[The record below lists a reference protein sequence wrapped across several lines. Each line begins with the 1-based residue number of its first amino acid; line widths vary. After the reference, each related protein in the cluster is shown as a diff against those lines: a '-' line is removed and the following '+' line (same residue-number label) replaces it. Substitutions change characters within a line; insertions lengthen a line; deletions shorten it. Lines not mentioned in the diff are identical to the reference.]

1 MARILLAG
9 SDSASVDALAA
20 ELASEGHE
28 ARIALTGQEA
38 YELALEI
45 SPDLVILETA
55 LPVFNG
61 FETCQ
66 MIRNDPAIPPTLPV
80 VLLSS
85 VEPDRRQMEKVGATE
100 SLSKAHRA
108 GDLRELL
115 SRLLP
120 TDAY

>member
-9 SDSASVDALAA
+9 SDSASIQTLAA
-20 ELASEGHE
+20 EVMGEGHE
-28 ARIALTGQEA
+28 ARIATDGQEA
-38 YELALEI
+38 YELALETL
-45 SPDLVILETA
+45 PDLVVLETA

-66 MIRNDPAIPPTLPV
+66 MLRSDPSIPPTLPV

-85 VEPDRRQMEKVGATE
+85 EEPDRRQMERVGATE
-100 SLSKAHRA
+100 SLAKVHLAA
-108 GDLRELL
+108 DLRELL